1 MCGDCLYEIS
11 RENSDCVI
19 STTVRGLNDGM
30 LRSGSAPVSREET
43 KRWGRRGGEG
53 RGRDSRSSN
62 DNERAPGSVCDGL
75 IVSRKGY
82 TFIV

>member
-43 KRWGRRGGEG
+43 KRWGRRGAKGGGELVG
-53 RGRDSRSSN
+53 VATTMSELRV
-62 DNERAPGSVCDGL
+62 VCVID
-75 IVSRKGY
+75 
-82 TFIV
+82 